1 MARYIGPDCRQCRRE
16 GVKLYLKGDRCY
28 SSKCAIDRRSYAPGQ
43 HGQGRKKVSE
53 YGTQLREKQ
62 KLRRIYGVLERQF
75 ALYFGKAERKSGMTG
90 ENLLQVLESRL
101 DNVVF
106 RMGLSSSRTQARQLV
121 KHGHFT
127 VNAQRVDIPSYTCRP
142 GDVIQVREK
151 SRPLDLFKELA
162 GAAAQRGASAWLDI
176 DFEAMRG
183 RVVALPSRE
192 QIDVPVQEHM
202 IVELYSR

>member
-28 SSKCAIDRRSYAPGQ
+28 SNKCAIDRRSYAPGQ
-43 HGQGRKKVSE
+43 HGQGRKKQSE

-75 ALYFGKAERKSGMTG
+75 ELYFDKAERKSGITG
-90 ENLLQVLESRL
+90 ENLLQILESRL
-101 DNVVF
+101 DNIVYRLGF
-106 RMGLSSSRTQARQLV
+106 STSRTQARQLV
-121 KHGHFT
+121 KHGHFN
-127 VNAQRVDIPSYTCRP
+127 VNGHRVDIPSYLCRP
-142 GDVIQVREK
+142 GDIVEVREK
-151 SRPLDLFKELA
+151 SRSTDLFKEM
-162 GAAAQRGASAWLDI
+162 ASAASARGTLTWLDV
-176 DFEAMRG
+176 DYEAMRG
-183 RVVALPSRE
+183 RVVALPKRE